1 MRILVSNT
9 PPVHTRLKT
18 LRAALFFTLLGA
30 LAPVTANESVAPA
43 ASALA
48 SAFVST
54 STPTYTLPN
63 PLTLQDVMQIPLQS
77 HPLLANEQAALAK
90 LQSQRLAQQAED
102 GLQLDLVGRLAW
114 RDYASETEDFHLAA
128 LHAKQSLYDFD
139 RNRHLVEGLAR
150 REAAQT
156 VLFEQAGNELKL
168 QLMQRYFN
176 VLLADL
182 QFRLENEAMAV
193 AYIDMDKAKDELA
206 LQRISDVDYLALENA
221 YQQILVKRSRA
232 EYQQLQTRLA
242 LANLLGLPDA
252 RPDELKFPA
261 LGSYAQR
268 SLEKLTLESLQASV
282 LQNNPQLIA
291 LKIRQDA
298 ALLAVESEQ
307 AASKPDIA
315 LEGWAGQLSSYPEK
329 REGNWNIGL
338 TLNMPLYDSG
348 LRDAKVSQARADVSL
363 LDAQVGVYAQQLRDQ
378 VADLYFQLKLLESEK
393 QQNKVFAD
401 YAELYL
407 DYSRALY
414 ENESKTD
421 LGDSMVRLTEAH
433 YNQVALQFK
442 QALLWAQLD
451 SLMGKPVYETHLA
464 QSAEAAPMQGDAK

>member
-1 MRILVSNT
+1 MRIPVSNST
-9 PPVHTRLKT
+9 PVRARLTT
-18 LRAALFFTLLGA
+18 LRATLFLTLLSA
-30 LAPVTANESVAPA
+30 LAPATADEPAAPA
-43 ASALA
+43 ALA
-48 SAFVST
+48 SAPASA
-54 STPTYTLPN
+54 YTLPN
-63 PLTLQDVMQIPLQS
+63 PLTLQDVMQVPVQS
-77 HPLLANEQAALAK
+77 HPLLANEQATLAK
-90 LQSQRLAQQAED
+90 LQSQRQAQQAED

-139 RNRHLVEGLAR
+139 RNRNLVEGLAR
-150 REAAQT
+150 REEAQT

-261 LGSYAQR
+261 LESYAQR

-282 LQNNPQLIA
+282 LQHNPQLIA
-291 LKIRQDA
+291 LKMRQDA
-298 ALLAVESEQ
+298 ALLAVASEQ

-363 LDAQVGVYAQQLRDQ
+363 LDAQVGLYAQQLRDQ

-393 QQNKVFAD
+393 QQKKVFAD

-433 YNQVALQFK
+433 YDQVALQFK
-442 QALLWAQLD
+442 QALLWARLD
-451 SLMGKPVYETHLA
+451 SLMGKPVYETQLA
-464 QSAEAAPMQGDAK
+464 SAKSADTAPTQGDAK